1 MPVNSINTIPPDISI
16 CLASY
21 NGSKYIVDQIKS
33 IIQAC
38 DSVENLT
45 WELIVSDDLST
56 DSTVEMI
63 RPLMPENGLIVSGNR
78 LGISKNFENAISRAR
93 GRFIVLSDQDDIWEI
108 ERISYILDKLK
119 HCDLVVCNLKFVAQD
134 LSPMGYSMW
143 DNISPS
149 SSLLLNIFR
158 NRFTGAA
165 MAFRREIFEAAYPFP
180 KSILHDVWLGCTSL
194 LFKYKVCFLFE
205 SPILFRRHDGN
216 NSDIGRCRKAPIFRV
231 LFSRI
236 VLVFSLLRILISKK
250 NTFL

>member
-1 MPVNSINTIPPDISI
+1 MNSMNVTTPPDISI

-38 DSVENLT
+38 NSVEGLT

-56 DSTVEMI
+56 DSTVEII
-63 RPLMPENGLIVSGNR
+63 RPLMPKNGLIISGSR
-78 LGISKNFENAISRAR
+78 LGISKNFENAILKAR

-119 HCDLVVCNLKFVAQD
+119 CCDLVVCNLKFVTHN

-149 SSLLLNIFR
+149 SSLVLNIFR

-165 MAFRREIFEAAYPFP
+165 MAFRREVFEAAYPFP
-180 KSILHDVWLGCTSL
+180 GSILHDVWLGCTSL
-194 LFKYKVCFLFE
+194 LLKYRVCFLFG

-216 NSDIGRCRKAPIFRV
+216 NSDVGRRRRVSVFRAF
-231 LFSRI
+231 FSRV

-250 NTFL
+250 NIFR